1 VVEPISTNTMFHH
14 SFRNIGG
21 DDYAMRSSLVPDSA
35 TPFPVT
41 QFPLKANSILDT
53 RAVFEPAGG
62 TILAGF
68 TAAELPAG
76 YYEVHATWG
85 TQKIAGGG
93 EPTFADITNFAS
105 FVNEVKVDDLVS
117 LNGVAATIDGYFNF
131 GGFDFSLRTKI
142 AGTANVCY
150 VALIVAT
157 LIDD

>member
-1 VVEPISTNTMFHH
+1 MPEPQSTNTMFHH
-14 SFRNIGG
+14 SFTNVGG
-21 DDYAMRSSLVPDSA
+21 DDYAMRTALTA
-35 TPFPVT
+35 TASNPLPVT

-53 RAVFEPAGG
+53 RAVFEPGPN

-85 TQKIAGGG
+85 TLKIAGGG
-93 EPTFADITNFAS
+93 EPTFADITNFGS
-105 FVNEVKVDDLVS
+105 FVDAVKVDDLVS

-131 GGFDFSLRTKI
+131 GGFDFSIRTKI

-157 LIDD
+157 LIDN